1 MYVSGKGGGGRVVGG
16 TSCVK
21 PHPEQASL
29 HLTVNKYSL
38 LHVASVKCHRLG
50 SQSPSSPNR
59 KVQGGKEDGRYGL

>member
-1 MYVSGKGGGGRVVGG
+1 MCVCVCVEGGGGDG

-38 LHVASVKCHRLG
+38 LRAASVNCHRLG

-59 KVQGGKEDGRYGL
+59 KVQGGEGDGRYEL